1 MASHRDP
8 VGFMVWNPEHGT
20 PTFVHQ
26 TLASAVTEAERL
38 MRRNPGQRFIVM
50 APVLTPA
57 DASRAK
63 VWSDGKAE
71 GLAEARPDI
80 MAAEAAAER
89 ALDKVGDLNSDLRKF
104 TAIQKQHRAFQAVV
118 ADCLLW
124 FDGFVAAYAGR
135 EPYERPNV
143 PAREMLR
150 QLNGALQ
157 ALEPIPSEYDLS
169 DEIPF

>member
-1 MASHRDP
+1 MTAPRSP

-20 PTFVHQ
+20 PTFIHQ
-26 TLASAVTEAERL
+26 TLDSAVTEAERL

-57 DASRAK
+57 DAGRAK
-63 VWSDGKAE
+63 VWGDGKAE
-71 GLAEARPDI
+71 GLAEAHRAI
-80 MAAEAAAER
+80 MDAEAKTDR
-89 ALDKVGDLNSDLRKF
+89 ALDKVGNLNSDLRKF

-143 PAREMLR
+143 PARETLR
-150 QLNGALQ
+150 RLNGALQ